1 MQSYYFFP
9 KYANNF
15 AYSYPLERLFSI
27 LSKYQGKILIAYQFY
42 RQSTEEDKLN
52 DVPNQSED
60 EPLRIINGLHYFV
73 VVVHNGMF

>member
-1 MQSYYFFP
+1 MQM
-9 KYANNF
+9 
-15 AYSYPLERLFSI
+15 I
-27 LSKYQGKILIAYQFY
+27 LHIVGITGQNSLIAYQFY

-60 EPLRIINGLHYFV
+60 ESLCIINGLHYFV